1 MVTDDGG
8 EPAFPPTVFV
18 PSARV
23 RPGDAELSLE
33 LRTLADGRTAL
44 LAYSTLDRLVDGCGP
59 AQPWASIRA
68 DRLSELREHF
78 DVVLVDAELPEGLRA
93 QPDDTEPTQPT
104 EPTRP
109 SDLAESAGRTEP
121 TRPAARTK
129 TPGQR

>member
-1 MVTDDGG
+1 MVTDVGG
-8 EPAFPPTVFV
+8 EAAFPPTVFV

-59 AQPWASIRA
+59 AQPWVSIRA
-68 DRLSELREHF
+68 DRLGELREHF

-93 QPDDTEPTQPT
+93 QPDDTEPAGST
-104 EPTRP
+104 EPT
-109 SDLAESAGRTEP
+109 G
-121 TRPAARTK
+121 PAAQAD
-129 TPGQR
+129 TPEQR

>member
-1 MVTDDGG
+1 MVTDVGG
-8 EPAFPPTVFV
+8 EAAFPPTVFV

-59 AQPWASIRA
+59 AQPWVSIRA
-68 DRLSELREHF
+68 DRLGELREHF

-93 QPDDTEPTQPT
+93 QPDDTEPAGSTEPTQPT
-104 EPTRP
+104 GPTR
-109 SDLAESAGRTEP
+109 SAVP
-121 TRPAARTK
+121 ID
-129 TPGQR
+129 TPEQR

>member
-8 EPAFPPTVFV
+8 EPAFPPTVFI

-59 AQPWASIRA
+59 AQAWVSIRA
-68 DRLSELREHF
+68 DRLGELREHF
-78 DVVLVDAELPEGLRA
+78 DVVLVDAELPDGLRA
-93 QPDDTEPTQPT
+93 QPDDTEPTEPAGPT
-104 EPTRP
+104 EP
-109 SDLAESAGRTEP
+109 SGSA
-121 TRPAARTK
+121 AQAD
-129 TPGQR
+129 TPEQR